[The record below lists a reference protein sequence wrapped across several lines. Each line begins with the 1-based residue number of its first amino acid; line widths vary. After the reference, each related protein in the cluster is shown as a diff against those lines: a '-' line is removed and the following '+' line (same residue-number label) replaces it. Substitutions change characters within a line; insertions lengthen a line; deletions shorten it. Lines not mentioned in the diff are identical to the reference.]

1 MSGEGEEE
9 ENFICFATH
18 SLTLSIVR
26 QENIAPRIRLRKQIS
41 LIVLCGFLSLSA
53 GNNLMLYSSVRLDTS
68 SPKFTGIVLSAG
80 CNLSSHSSQLFFFLL
95 SCLACSTMPTGR
107 SCPAHPITQLIYWW
121 GSPFFSKREL
131 EQELAYHEGSS
142 LYIDASLII
151 STTFWWWWMTGKKRK
166 IYIYFFLVRGWFVI
180 PHADE
185 AFKQQK

>member
-1 MSGEGEEE
+1 MSGEEEEEEE

-80 CNLSSHSSQLFFFLL
+80 CNLSSQLFFFL

-142 LYIDASLII
+142 LYIYWRFSHHQYNILMMMDD
-151 STTFWWWWMTGKKRK
+151 WKEKK
-166 IYIYFFLVRGWFVI
+166 YIFFS
-180 PHADE
+180 
-185 AFKQQK
+185 